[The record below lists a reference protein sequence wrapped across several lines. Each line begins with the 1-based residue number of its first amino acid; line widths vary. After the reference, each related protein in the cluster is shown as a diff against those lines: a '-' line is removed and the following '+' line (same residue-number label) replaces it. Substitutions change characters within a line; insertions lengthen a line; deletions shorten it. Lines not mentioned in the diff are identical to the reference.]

1 MNIRLNIFMVQKTI
15 RYFRLIP
22 TCLCYLYMTLVH
34 PFKGPQRWL
43 LDDALKT
50 N

>member
-1 MNIRLNIFMVQKTI
+1 MLTR
-15 RYFRLIP
+15 P
-22 TCLCYLYMTLVH
+22 CSLYMTLVH

-43 LDDALKT
+43 LEDALK